1 MTNRFQVGL
10 SSEMTRTEEICPFV
24 NKQCN
29 FSRHFEQFIQ
39 KIKKKKKKK
48 EKKTQ
53 PKIQTGDFRLPNS
66 LFSTTIIP
74 YWPTCQN

>member
-10 SSEMTRTEEICPFV
+10 SSEMTWTEKICPFV

-39 KIKKKKKKK
+39 KIKKKKKEKK
-48 EKKTQ
+48 EKKHN
-53 PKIQTGDFRLPNS
+53 PRFKPVIFVCQTLS
-66 LFSTTIIP
+66 LV
-74 YWPTCQN
+74 QL